1 MKGHRY
7 RITVEHLATNKGV
20 AVDKPPLV
28 FETTNHD
35 DLFAIVERIRTRN
48 DIAPEEAAPLAIG
61 LKLFS
66 EVALM
71 HRREPL
77 FLGVMDAVG
86 TFIGR
91 LKGSRREDEG
101 EKKAGDQT

>member
-7 RITVEHLATNKGV
+7 RITVEYLATPKGEPV
-20 AVDKPPLV
+20 SQPPLV

-35 DLFAIVERIRTRN
+35 DLFGIVERMKTRS
-48 DIAPEEAAPLAIG
+48 DIAQEEAAPLAIG
-61 LKLFS
+61 LKLFT

-77 FLGVMDAVG
+77 FEGVMEAVG
-86 TFIGR
+86 AFIGR
-91 LKGSRREDEG
+91 LKGDRREDR
-101 EKKAGDQT
+101 

>member
-7 RITVEHLATNKGV
+7 RITVEYLSTPEGEPVV
-20 AVDKPPLV
+20 APPLI
-28 FETTNHD
+28 FETTNQD
-35 DLFAIVERIRTRN
+35 ELFEMVERMKTRN
-48 DIAPEEAAPLAIG
+48 DIAQEEAAPLTLG
-61 LKLFS
+61 LKLFT

-77 FLGVMDAVG
+77 FEGVMEAVG

-91 LKGSRREDEG
+91 LKGDRREDR
-101 EKKAGDQT
+101 